1 MLYQEAVVWKRL
13 NHPNI
18 VPFHGVTLR
27 PLQLVSNWM
36 QAAELTECI
45 KNTPKTNRL
54 GLVGVLP
61 TALVKFASSL
71 FSSCVMLLRA

>member
-36 QAAELTECI
+36 QAAELIEWI
-45 KNTPKTNRL
+45 KKTPKTNPL

-61 TALVKFASSL
+61 TALVKVARLTSSQ
-71 FSSCVMLLRA
+71 VV